1 MLIGNTH
8 PIRLVTHLDIAAGDV
23 SAFVEA
29 VAAFLSQDGATRS
42 VAA

>member
-8 PIRLVTHLDIAAGDV
+8 PIRLVTHLDIGQQDV
-23 SAFVEA
+23 DAFVDA
-29 VAAFLSQDGATRS
+29 VAAFLSKAGAPRS